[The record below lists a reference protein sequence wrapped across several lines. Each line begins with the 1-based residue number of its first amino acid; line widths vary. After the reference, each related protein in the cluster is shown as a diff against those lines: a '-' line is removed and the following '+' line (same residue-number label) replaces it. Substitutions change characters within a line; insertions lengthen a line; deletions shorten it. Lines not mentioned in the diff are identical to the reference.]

1 MKTNPKKIP
10 RTEADVRKAFE
21 EGVNCGVYNASA
33 IFLTVLL
40 DHHGFTQEQVTKV
53 WENIC
58 KLSEEVG
65 EGMVSVADLKHVL
78 LTEYNIKV

>member
-1 MKTNPKKIP
+1 MKKNPKRIP

-21 EGVNCGVYNASA
+21 EGVNCGVFNASA

-40 DHHGFTQEQVTKV
+40 DHYGMKDRIMDV
-53 WENIC
+53 WRDIC

-65 EGMVSVADLKHVL
+65 EGAVSVADLKHVL
-78 LTEYNIKV
+78 LTEYSIKV